1 MEEIEEEYDRDDLIN
16 DTVAFVWDETKLKLV
31 LKEFRYDFLLEYEKQ
46 IERFRYEDLP
56 GKKGSYLQ

>member
-31 LKEFRYDFLLEYEKQ
+31 LKEFRYDFLLEYEK
-46 IERFRYEDLP
+46 
-56 GKKGSYLQ
+56 